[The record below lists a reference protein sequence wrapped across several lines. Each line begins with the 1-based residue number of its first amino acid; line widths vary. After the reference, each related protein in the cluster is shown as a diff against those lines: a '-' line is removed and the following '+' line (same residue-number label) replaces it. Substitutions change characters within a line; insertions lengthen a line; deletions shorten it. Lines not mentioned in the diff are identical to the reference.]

1 MIWAAFS
8 LGLGGMGDRLLA
20 WRLESENV
28 FALAGISALLQ
39 IAFLSYLASAVVNI
53 CSPDGH
59 KKIYQMVGVDVVDQD
74 DTN

>member
-39 IAFLSYLASAVVNI
+39 IAFKLSSVRSRQHLQPRRSQ
-53 CSPDGH
+53 
-59 KKIYQMVGVDVVDQD
+59 KEYQMVGVDVVDQD